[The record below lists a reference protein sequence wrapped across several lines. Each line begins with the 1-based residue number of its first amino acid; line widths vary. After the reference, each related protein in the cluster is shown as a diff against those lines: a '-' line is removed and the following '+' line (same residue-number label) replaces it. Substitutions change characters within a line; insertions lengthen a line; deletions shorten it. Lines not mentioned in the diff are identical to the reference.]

1 MKSQYIAPKLL
12 AYGGI
17 DALTKFSG
25 KDPADDSFTFNGKL
39 ISSDGST
46 PFDINT

>member
-12 AYGGI
+12 AYGDI
-17 DALTKFSG
+17 DALTQFSG

-39 ISSDGST
+39 ITSDGST
-46 PFDINT
+46 PFPIP